1 MNELKEEPTN
11 NCFYKNKI
19 IKLKTDSLENEINK
33 SKLIKEKLVNSK
45 YNPNFSYILESE
57 QIELSQIS
65 TEITSCNVPKDPNY
79 TYILCNYTNTPP
91 NPVTITEFFNKKANE
106 LDVKIIMRMIIDFHV
121 TLHQALEEL
130 YTKTKIVHHAIDA
143 NNIIISE
150 EEIPIIQN
158 FKEAKIIDPDEKIKD
173 TKETSLSYDNYT
185 LIQMFLNI
193 LNDVIPEDDKSNRKT
208 TYKETLE
215 KMLNTDPKERSI
227 KTLMNL

>member
-45 YNPNFSYILESE
+45 YNANFSYILESE

-91 NPVTITEFFNKKANE
+91 NPTTITDFLNKKAKE
-106 LDVKIIMRMIIDFHV
+106 LDVKIIIRFIIDFHV

-130 YTKTKIVHHAIDA
+130 YNQTKIVHHAIDV

-150 EEIPIIQN
+150 EEVPIIQN

-173 TKETSLSYDNYT
+173 TKETSISYDNYT

-193 LNDVIPEDDKSNRKT
+193 LNDVIPEDESNRKT